1 MDQLTLG
8 KIQSSINGRLLF
20 RHLPISYANRLTFSH
35 ENESGYQIYNLSD
48 NITLMIET
56 ELNKS
61 AYIQSYTLFEDG
73 YKIFSS
79 NLTSELVKYI
89 TLMMNGLINIF

>member
-1 MDQLTLG
+1 MDYLTLT
-8 KIQSSINGRLLF
+8 KIQSSTNGRLLF
-20 RHLPISYANRLTFSH
+20 RHLPVSYGERLKFSH
-35 ENESGYQIYNLSD
+35 ENEFGYQIYDLSD

-61 AYIQSYTLFEDG
+61 PYIQSYTLLEDG
-73 YKIFSS
+73 YKIFST

-89 TLMMNGLINIF
+89 TL